1 MILPTLYGQ
10 TYDKRLISF
19 YVSIYYKRF
28 GEYPKIEYSMMLR
41 MQMKRA
47 FVKYGEIKVAAS
59 ILFHF
64 EQNNDRII
72 AEKFPIHWVFRNIEE
87 YMTKLQTWRGV
98 NTDDEEALYEAI
110 KNRIEYLGVD
120 LKL

>member
-1 MILPTLYGQ
+1 MILPTIYGQ
-10 TYDKRLISF
+10 TYDKRLTAF
-19 YVSIYYKRF
+19 YVLIYYKRF

-64 EQNNDRII
+64 EQNNERII
-72 AEKFPIHWVFRNIEE
+72 AEKFPIHWIFRKVEE
-87 YMTKLQTWRGV
+87 YMTNLQTWRGV